1 MAVRCGRSLA
11 RHGRDPRG
19 GQDSQTRRLG
29 QDSPASTAHH
39 ADLII
44 GPPLAV
50 ALPTGPKLDESRER
64 PLEPVEHVTGAHRV
78 CRLSWSSRGVAP
90 VLRVGPRGRDLS
102 AGDAGGR
109 IGATPRSR
117 RAGTPAPRLPASL
130 RYPASRIST
139 RLMAGWPCDDRTAPG
154 PLAATA
160 SFTNG
165 SFHRGRTSGLERNRV
180 RRIAGGRRPL
190 DGSTG
195 PTYREVTM
203 NEQPAP
209 PPPAPTPTE
218 PPPPPPAP
226 PRPRPGPGAR
236 RRAGAITTRASAWL
250 IVWGVSRATA
260 TELSA

>member
-19 GQDSQTRRLG
+19 AQDSQTRRLG

-44 GPPLAV
+44 SPPLAV

-90 VLRVGPRGRDLS
+90 VLRVGPRSVAPVLRVGPRSVAPVLRVGPRGRDLS

-109 IGATPRSR
+109 IGATLRSR

-180 RRIAGGRRPL
+180 RRIAGGRQPL

-195 PTYREVTM
+195 P
-203 NEQPAP
+203 P
-209 PPPAPTPTE
+209 
-218 PPPPPPAP
+218 
-226 PRPRPGPGAR
+226 
-236 RRAGAITTRASAWL
+236 
-250 IVWGVSRATA
+250 IVRSR
-260 TELSA
+260 